1 MDIEPKDLFFSKEA
15 ADFLGISVQRL
26 NKLTKDNTI
35 KPFKKNS
42 SGTVYLLQELQKRK
56 DELAIFKEKE
66 PISYQGAEGMF
77 RINTPIRQEA
87 LNFSTLMLSLNITEK
102 KLSPIFDNLSQSL
115 DISSAIIDDLIRWST
130 ALDIN
135 ASTLQSN
142 YETAKQEFCRLHET
156 DEIIKIGDTEYPSLL
171 AETEEAPRFLYLRGD
186 FSLLHDTRTIALV
199 GSRNASDKGK
209 ENTRRVAAT
218 LGHNGIIVV
227 SGLAKGID
235 ATAHKTAL
243 ENGYK
248 TIAVI
253 GTNLNQY
260 YPSENKNIQM
270 EIEKKGLVISQFSP
284 ALKTERWFFPLR
296 NGVMSGL
303 SRATVI
309 MEAGETSGAL
319 TQATYAAKQGRLVLI
334 PQNVFSDPSI
344 SWPHSLV
351 RKGAIVVRTPKEI
364 ISTLSERLSST
375 GNERMATP
383 DLFADDINSG
393 MFIAEEAEYSAD

>member
-35 KPFKKNS
+35 KPVKKNS

-77 RINTPIRQEA
+77 RINTPVRQEA

-102 KLSPIFDNLSQSL
+102 KLTPIFDNLSQSL
-115 DISSAIIDDLIRWST
+115 DISYPIIDDLIRWST

-309 MEAGETSGAL
+309 MEAG
-319 TQATYAAKQGRLVLI
+319 VLLK
-334 PQNVFSDPSI
+334 PSMLQNRAV
-344 SWPHSLV
+344 
-351 RKGAIVVRTPKEI
+351 
-364 ISTLSERLSST
+364 LS
-375 GNERMATP
+375 
-383 DLFADDINSG
+383 
-393 MFIAEEAEYSAD
+393 

>member
-56 DELAIFKEKE
+56 DELAIFKGKK

-87 LNFSTLMLSLNITEK
+87 LNFSTLMLSLDITEK
-102 KLSPIFDNLSQSL
+102 KLAPIFDNLSHSL
-115 DISSAIIDDLIRWST
+115 DVSSAITDDLIGWST
-130 ALDIN
+130 AFNIDESIL
-135 ASTLQSN
+135 LSN
-142 YETAKQEFCRLHET
+142 YETAKQEFCRLRET
-156 DEIIKIGDTEYPSLL
+156 DEIIKIGDTEYPTLL
-171 AETEEAPRFLYLRGD
+171 SETEEAPRFLYLRGD

-227 SGLAKGID
+227 SGLARGID
-235 ATAHKTAL
+235 VTAHKTAL

-319 TQATYAAKQGRLVLI
+319 TQAKYAAKQGRLVLI

-375 GNERMATP
+375 GNERMVTP
-383 DLFADDINSG
+383 DLFAEDINSG

>member
-1 MDIEPKDLFFSKEA
+1 
-15 ADFLGISVQRL
+15 
-26 NKLTKDNTI
+26 
-35 KPFKKNS
+35 
-42 SGTVYLLQELQKRK
+42 
-56 DELAIFKEKE
+56 
-66 PISYQGAEGMF
+66 MF

-87 LNFSTLMLSLNITEK
+87 LNFSTLMLSLDITEK
-102 KLSPIFDNLSQSL
+102 KLTPIFDNLSHSL
-115 DISSAIIDDLIRWST
+115 DISSAITDDLIGWST
-130 ALDIN
+130 AFNIDESIL
-135 ASTLQSN
+135 LSN

-156 DEIIKIGDTEYPSLL
+156 DEIIKIGDTEYPTLL
-171 AETEEAPRFLYLRGD
+171 SETEEAPRFLYLRGD

-227 SGLAKGID
+227 SGLARGID
-235 ATAHKTAL
+235 VTAHKTAL

-319 TQATYAAKQGRLVLI
+319 TQAKYAAKQGRLVLI

>member
-1 MDIEPKDLFFSKEA
+1 MDIDPKDLFFSKEA

-26 NKLTKDNTI
+26 NKLTKDNI
-35 KPFKKNS
+35 VKPFKKNS
-42 SGTVYLLQELQKRK
+42 SGTVYVLHELQKRK

-66 PISYQGAEGMF
+66 PTYQGADGMF

-87 LNFSTLMLSLNITEK
+87 LNFSTLMLSLKITEK
-102 KLSPIFDNLSQSL
+102 KLIPLFDNLSQSL
-115 DISSAIIDDLIRWST
+115 DISSPIIDDLIRWST
-130 ALDIN
+130 AIDIN
-135 ASTLQSN
+135 SSILQSN
-142 YETAKQEFCRLHET
+142 YETAKREFCRLHET
-156 DEIIKIGDTEYPSLL
+156 DEIIRIGDTEYPRLL
-171 AETEEAPRFLYLRGD
+171 
-186 FSLLHDTRTIALV
+186 
-199 GSRNASDKGK
+199 DKGK

-235 ATAHKTAL
+235 VTAHKTAL
-243 ENGYK
+243 ENGCR

-260 YPSENKNIQM
+260 YPSENRDIQM

-319 TQATYAAKQGRLVLI
+319 TQAKYAAKQGRLVLI

-351 RKGAIVVRTPKEI
+351 KKGAIVVKSPKEI
-364 ISTLSERLSST
+364 INTLSKRLVPMDNGRSI
-375 GNERMATP
+375 TP
-383 DLFADDINSG
+383 DLFAEDTNSG
-393 MFIAEEAEYSAD
+393 MFIAEEAEYGAD

>member
-1 MDIEPKDLFFSKEA
+1 MVARGKIAHGDDIEPKSRA
-15 ADFLGISVQRL
+15 A
-26 NKLTKDNTI
+26 
-35 KPFKKNS
+35 
-42 SGTVYLLQELQKRK
+42 
-56 DELAIFKEKE
+56 
-66 PISYQGAEGMF
+66 
-77 RINTPIRQEA
+77 
-87 LNFSTLMLSLNITEK
+87 
-102 KLSPIFDNLSQSL
+102 
-115 DISSAIIDDLIRWST
+115 
-130 ALDIN
+130 
-135 ASTLQSN
+135 
-142 YETAKQEFCRLHET
+142 
-156 DEIIKIGDTEYPSLL
+156 
-171 AETEEAPRFLYLRGD
+171 
-186 FSLLHDTRTIALV
+186 
-199 GSRNASDKGK
+199 DKGK

-227 SGLAKGID
+227 SGLARGID
-235 ATAHKTAL
+235 VTAHKTAL

-319 TQATYAAKQGRLVLI
+319 TQAKYAAKQGRLVLI

-364 ISTLSERLSST
+364 IGTLSERLSST
-375 GNERMATP
+375 GNERMVTP
-383 DLFADDINSG
+383 DLFAEDINSG
-393 MFIAEEAEYSAD
+393 MFIAEEAEYNAD

>member
-56 DELAIFKEKE
+56 DELAIFKEKK

-87 LNFSTLMLSLNITEK
+87 LNFSALMLSLNITEK

-115 DISSAIIDDLIRWST
+115 DISSAITDDLIGWST
-130 ALDIN
+130 AFNIDESIL
-135 ASTLQSN
+135 LSN
-142 YETAKQEFCRLHET
+142 YETAKQEFCRLHES
-156 DEIIKIGDTEYPSLL
+156 DEIIKIGDTEYPPLL
-171 AETEEAPRFLYLRGD
+171 SETEEAPRFLYLRGD

-209 ENTRRVAAT
+209 ENTRRVAVT

-227 SGLAKGID
+227 SGLARGID
-235 ATAHKTAL
+235 VTAHKTAL
-243 ENGYK
+243 ENGYR
-248 TIAVI
+248 TVAVI

-260 YPSENKNIQM
+260 YPSENRDIQI